1 MAKFTKRKTAP
12 AKNSKYYYSDINP
25 WYVKGIGTCTQYAQ
39 GRAME
44 LQDKSGAPM
53 KAYKDTW
60 YPIDMYNRCS
70 EIGGTKAKEPVADGC
85 LIVWK
90 KKDGSGSHVASVES
104 VTDQGNIYVSQ
115 MNSKNEFSYYK
126 IARNNNYAIDGYEL
140 VGFVDLNLKWDA
152 ATMKTTTTKTTT
164 AKSSDRIHVVQPG
177 DSYWHI
183 CEIYYKN
190 GTLYKKLMTYNG
202 ATSSQIHPGDKIKV
216 PEVL

>member
-1 MAKFTKRKTAP
+1 MAKFTQRKTAP
-12 AKNSKYYYSDINP
+12 ASNNKYYYSNINP
-25 WYVKGIGTCTQYAQ
+25 WEKKGIGTCTQYAQ
-39 GRAME
+39 GRALE
-44 LQDKSGAPM
+44 LQDKSGTTM

-70 EIGGTKAKEPVADGC
+70 EIGGTKVKEPVADGC

-90 KKDGSGSHVASVES
+90 KKDGSGSHIASVEA
-104 VTDQGNIYVSQ
+104 VTDQKDIYVSQ

-126 IARNNNYAIDGYEL
+126 VAKNNNYAIDGYNL
-140 VGFVDLNLKWDA
+140 VGFVDLNLKWD
-152 ATMKTTTTKTTT
+152 TESKTTKKTTTTKKT
-164 AKSSDRIHVVQPG
+164 ADRIHIVKPG

-190 GTLYKKLMTYNG
+190 GTLYKKLMAYNG
-202 ATSSQIHPGDKIKV
+202 AKSSLIHPGDKIKV

>member
-1 MAKFTKRKTAP
+1 MAKFTKRTTAP

-25 WYVKGIGTCTQYAQ
+25 WFKKGIGTCTQYAQ
-39 GRAME
+39 GRALE
-44 LQDKSGAPM
+44 LQDKSGATM
-53 KAYKDTW
+53 VAYKDTW

-70 EIGGTKAKEPVADGC
+70 EIGGTKSKTPNEHGC

-90 KKDGSGSHVASVES
+90 QTNGSGSHIASVEA

-126 IARNNNYAIDGYEL
+126 ILKADNFVIDGYTL
-140 VGFVDLNLKWDA
+140 VGFVNLNLKWEEA
-152 ATMKTTTTKTTT
+152 SKTTTSTKSTD
-164 AKSSDRIHVVQPG
+164 KIHVVQPG

-183 CEIYYKN
+183 CEIYYKD
-190 GTLYKKLMTYNG
+190 GTLYKKLMAYNG
-202 ATSSQIHPGDKIKV
+202 ATSSLIHPGDKIKI